1 MKLGLEER
9 VVIVTGGS
17 SGIGLAVARAFAR
30 EGARVVITARRSEP
44 LQRAAESLRSVSTH
58 EVVAIESNTTIQAS
72 VDQLMQ
78 TVVAR
83 LGRIDVLVNCA
94 ANPAGLP
101 SNRIDDLDD
110 AALLDALNTKVVG
123 YARCCKAVAPI
134 MRRQGWGRI
143 INVGGL
149 TAREPES
156 LGGMRNAA
164 ICHMSKAIADQLGP
178 DGITVNTVH
187 PGIIKTEH
195 LMRVFA
201 AEAEQRGRSLTDVE
215 ASYVADTP
223 TRRFVEM
230 DEIGE
235 VAIFLASSA
244 AASITGETLGVDGG
258 VTRTIHL

>member
-1 MKLGLEER
+1 M
-9 VVIVTGGS
+9 T
-17 SGIGLAVARAFAR
+17 
-30 EGARVVITARRSEP
+30 
-44 LQRAAESLRSVSTH
+44 
-58 EVVAIESNTTIQAS
+58 
-72 VDQLMQ
+72 Q

-164 ICHMSKAIADQLGP
+164 ICHMTKAIADQLGP

-201 AEAEQRGRSLTDVE
+201 AEAEQRGRAVTDVE

-235 VAIFLASSA
+235 VAIFLASNA
-244 AASITGETLGVDGG
+244 AASITGETPG
-258 VTRTIHL
+258 RRSAA